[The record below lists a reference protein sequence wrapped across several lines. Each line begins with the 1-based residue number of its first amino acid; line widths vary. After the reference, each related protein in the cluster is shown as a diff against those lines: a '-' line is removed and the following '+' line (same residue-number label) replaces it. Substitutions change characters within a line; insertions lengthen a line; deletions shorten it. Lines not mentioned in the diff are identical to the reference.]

1 MTSHM
6 SSLDAFNLRAEARDA
21 PPSGIV
27 AVFQHARGREGVIP
41 LWVGEGDLG
50 TPDFI
55 ARPAAD
61 ALVGGETFYTWQQG
75 IPELRAALAR
85 YYGRHF
91 GIESGLND
99 YIVVGSGME
108 AIQLALQAVAGA
120 GDECVYLSPAW
131 PNFAAALEV
140 AGGKAVP
147 VTLDFSENG
156 WTLDLERFEAA
167 ITPRTRALFINT
179 PSNPTGWAADR
190 ETLSAI
196 LEIARRHGIWIIA
209 DEIYAKF
216 WYGEGERAP
225 SFLDVQSP
233 EDRILYVNSFS
244 KNWAMTGWR
253 VGWIK
258 APPPLMP
265 VLENLVQY
273 STSGVPQFMQRGAVA
288 ALDEGDDFIASQVAR
303 AAEALDIV
311 TKSLSATGRVRF
323 ARPGGAFYL
332 FFAIDG
338 VEDSMQS
345 AMRLVDETGVGLAPG
360 VAFGAGGEG
369 FFRLCFNRD
378 LGQIARASKLL
389 EAYISESF

>member
-99 YIVVGSGME
+99 YIVVGSGMQ

-216 WYGEGERAP
+216 WYGGGERAP

-288 ALDEGDDFIASQVAR
+288 ALDEGDDFIASQIAR

-378 LGQIARASKLL
+378 LGQIAKASKLL

>member
-1 MTSHM
+1 
-6 SSLDAFNLRAEARDA
+6 
-21 PPSGIV
+21 
-27 AVFQHARGREGVIP
+27 
-41 LWVGEGDLG
+41 
-50 TPDFI
+50 
-55 ARPAAD
+55 
-61 ALVGGETFYTWQQG
+61 
-75 IPELRAALAR
+75 
-85 YYGRHF
+85 
-91 GIESGLND
+91 
-99 YIVVGSGME
+99 
-108 AIQLALQAVAGA
+108 
-120 GDECVYLSPAW
+120 
-131 PNFAAALEV
+131 
-140 AGGKAVP
+140 
-147 VTLDFSENG
+147 
-156 WTLDLERFEAA
+156 
-167 ITPRTRALFINT
+167 
-179 PSNPTGWAADR
+179 
-190 ETLSAI
+190 
-196 LEIARRHGIWIIA
+196 
-209 DEIYAKF
+209 
-216 WYGEGERAP
+216 
-225 SFLDVQSP
+225 
-233 EDRILYVNSFS
+233 
-244 KNWAMTGWR
+244 MTGWR

>member
-99 YIVVGSGME
+99 YIVVGSGMQ

-369 FFRLCFNRD
+369 FFRRCFNRD

>member
-6 SSLDAFNLRAEARDA
+6 SSLDAFKLRAEARDA
-21 PPSGIV
+21 PASGIV
-27 AVFQHARGREGVIP
+27 AVFQHARGRAGLIP

-50 TPDFI
+50 TPNFI

-61 ALVGGETFYTWQQG
+61 ALIGGETFYTWQQG

-85 YYGRHF
+85 YYSRQF
-91 GIESGLND
+91 GIDSDPDD
-99 YIVVGSGME
+99 YIVVGSGMQ

-131 PNFAAALEV
+131 PNFAAALEI

-190 ETLSAI
+190 DTLAAI
-196 LEIARRHGIWIIA
+196 LDIARRHGLWIIA

-225 SFLDVQSP
+225 SFLDVQTP
-233 EDRILYVNSFS
+233 QDRILYVNSFS

-288 ALDEGDDFIASQVAR
+288 ALDQGDDFIASQVVR

-311 TKSLSATGRVRF
+311 TKSLSATGKVRF

-338 VEDSMQS
+338 VTDSMQS

-378 LGQIARASKLL
+378 LGQIAEASGRLQ
-389 EAYISESF
+389 AYISDSF

>member
-6 SSLDAFNLRAEARDA
+6 SSLDAFKLRAEARDA

-27 AVFQHARGREGVIP
+27 AVFQHARGKAGLIP

-55 ARPAAD
+55 ARPAAE
-61 ALVGGETFYTWQQG
+61 ALTGGETFYTWQQG

-85 YYGRHF
+85 YYRRHF
-91 GIESGLND
+91 GIDSGSND
-99 YIVVGSGME
+99 YIVVGSGMQ

-131 PNFAAALEV
+131 PNFAAALEI

-167 ITPRTRALFINT
+167 VTPRTRALFINT

-190 ETLSAI
+190 DTLASI
-196 LEIARRHGIWIIA
+196 LEIARRHGLWIIA

-216 WYGEGERAP
+216 WYGEGDRAP
-225 SFLDVQSP
+225 SFLDIQAP

-288 ALDEGDDFIASQVAR
+288 ALDEGDDFIASQVSR

-311 TKSLSATGRVRF
+311 TKSLSETGKVRF
-323 ARPGGAFYL
+323 ARPSGAFYL
-332 FFAIDG
+332 FFAMDG
-338 VEDSMQS
+338 VADSMQS

-378 LGQIARASKLL
+378 LGQIAEASRRLQS
-389 EAYISESF
+389 YISESF

>member
-6 SSLDAFNLRAEARDA
+6 PSLDAFNLRAEARDA
-21 PPSGIV
+21 PASGIV
-27 AVFQHARGREGVIP
+27 AVFQHARGKAGLIP

-55 ARPAAD
+55 ARPAAN
-61 ALVGGETFYTWQQG
+61 ALTGGETFYTWQQG

-91 GIESGLND
+91 GIDSGPND
-99 YIVVGSGME
+99 YIVVGSGMQ

-131 PNFAAALEV
+131 PNFAAALEI

-190 ETLSAI
+190 DTLAAI
-196 LEIARRHGIWIIA
+196 LEIARRRGIWIIA

-225 SFLDVQSP
+225 SFLDVQAP

-273 STSGVPQFMQRGAVA
+273 STSGVPQFLQRGAVA

-311 TKSLSATGRVRF
+311 TKSLSATGKVRF
-323 ARPGGAFYL
+323 ARPSGAFYL

-338 VEDSMQS
+338 VADSMQS

-378 LGQIARASKLL
+378 LGQIAEASRLL
-389 EAYISESF
+389 QAYISESF